1 VSRSASAPPKRGRPP
16 KFGRA
21 SQPLSLTLPED
32 TVSWLRERNPDIAWA
47 IVRLCEQEARRTR
60 TNPALIEFLHLPN
73 RQALILIAT
82 PLVRHLGDVEV
93 LPLSD
98 GRGLLVFAEGKG
110 TADLELTLADQMD
123 RPNLSVRD
131 RQEISALHTQL
142 RDWRL
147 QGVQFERRSIVVA
160 TGVPRRRKSSSTTA
174 SR

>member
-1 VSRSASAPPKRGRPP
+1 MSLSAPAPSKRGRPP

-32 TVSWLRERNPDIAWA
+32 IVDWLRGRNADIAWA

-60 TNPALIEFLHLPN
+60 AQDALIEFLHLPN
-73 RQALILIAT
+73 RQALILIRT

-110 TADLELTLADQMD
+110 TADLELTLADQMERPGLSPTD
-123 RPNLSVRD
+123 RE
-131 RQEISALHTQL
+131 EITVLRAQL
-142 RDWRL
+142 REWRQ
-147 QGVQFERRSIVVA
+147 QGVKFERRSIVVA
-160 TGVPRRRKSSSTTA
+160 TGVPRRRKITA
-174 SR
+174 PR